1 MMQLHFI
8 DYAIFAVFILMV
20 VAIGAG
26 IGAARNNVVPSSH
39 GPG

>member
-20 VAIGAG
+20 VAVGP
-26 IGAARNNVVPSSH
+26 GAARNNVALFSD
-39 GPG
+39 GPV